1 MKNGCMIYLECK
13 DGDGQSLIIS
23 LYTVDVVTEVV
34 GNTIHI
40 NMHQLFRKSRRSM
53 VVDLYI
59 NIPQNLSKSKILA
72 SKGYALNQ
80 HMLLKKMKSMDGL
93 ALYSLVY
100 QEWLGTSGYWLALCI
115 WAGVSSIENFLCDN
129 RGLGNAGPQERN

>member
-1 MKNGCMIYLECK
+1 MFQCQPSGTERVNIVVLNDMNEKWLHDISRMQRWGWTESDYK
-13 DGDGQSLIIS
+13 LIHRR
-23 LYTVDVVTEVV
+23 VVTEVV

-80 HMLLKKMKSMDGL
+80 HMLL
-93 ALYSLVY
+93 
-100 QEWLGTSGYWLALCI
+100 
-115 WAGVSSIENFLCDN
+115 
-129 RGLGNAGPQERN
+129 